1 MRFLLPTVAAFLILF
16 QPASADSIQYY
27 LERVAIHARLV
38 QSKLSEGTEPVERSG
53 LLRSDLQRLVG
64 DVEQWQTS
72 SRGRKVADEV
82 RGGLDGYRRV
92 LMVSAFTA
100 GLDANQNAALSL
112 LLLELEQA
120 SSALAG
126 GLEKDT
132 LGNLRLQ
139 PARSSNI
146 GLWGGYGPWGGFA
159 GPWGPG
165 YDPWG
170 PYFGRPINPGSCPY
184 FW

>member
-1 MRFLLPTVAAFLILF
+1 MRLLLPTLAAIFVLM
-16 QPASADSIQYY
+16 QSASAESIQYY

-38 QSKLSEGTEPVERSG
+38 QSKLAEVPESADRAG
-53 LLRSDLQRLVG
+53 LLRSDLQRLIDDVDQWKSAPGSRNVG
-64 DVEQWQTS
+64 DE
-72 SRGRKVADEV
+72 D

-92 LMVSAFTA
+92 LMVSASTA

-120 SSALAG
+120 SSAIAG

-139 PARSSNI
+139 PARSSSI
-146 GLWGGYGPWGGFA
+146 GLWGPYGTWGGFA

-165 YDPWG
+165 CDPWG
-170 PYFGRPINPGSCPY
+170 PYFGRPINPSACPY
-184 FW
+184 YW